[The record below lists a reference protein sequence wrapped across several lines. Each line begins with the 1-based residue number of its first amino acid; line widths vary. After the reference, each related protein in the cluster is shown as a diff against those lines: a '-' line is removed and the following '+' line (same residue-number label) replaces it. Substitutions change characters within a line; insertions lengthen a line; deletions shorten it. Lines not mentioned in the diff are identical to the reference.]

1 MCQTSP
7 LFESSPK
14 QTNYKLFMADISQVC
29 DGRTLMQFDHE
40 KSVRVRPTSKR
51 SDDGKVI
58 RSINRIRSHRPVR
71 AKNTRREP
79 FANHTSQGN
88 NSSEPICDNEL
99 LFSTDSGYSSNTST
113 GSYDRTAD
121 PRTASCKNDDGK
133 PKCVLRQKYQPL
145 HHNTSL
151 NQAISSIMRPS
162 RYSNINID
170 SLCSIT
176 SDVTSRSND
185 SWIPLGVDFS
195 ANMEVYV
202 YEK

>member
-1 MCQTSP
+1 MYQTSP
-7 LFESSPK
+7 LFESSPR

-58 RSINRIRSHRPVR
+58 QSINRIRLHRPVR
-71 AKNTRREP
+71 AKNTRHAP
-79 FANHTSQGN
+79 FENQTSQGDQQSSQGN
-88 NSSEPICDNEL
+88 NISEPICDNEL
-99 LFSTDSGYSSNTST
+99 LSSTDSGSSS
-113 GSYDRTAD
+113 DRVVI
-121 PRTASCKNDDGK
+121 

-151 NQAISSIMRPS
+151 NQAILSIMRPS
-162 RYSNINID
+162 RYSNISVD
-170 SLCSIT
+170 SLCST
-176 SDVTSRSND
+176 SDVTIRRND
-185 SWIPLGVDFS
+185 SWVPLGVDFS

-202 YEK
+202 YGK